1 MNGTDEDFGL
11 DLVVADSKIVIQKV
25 REASDAAAAGM
36 QAGDQIKLIN
46 GLQIKPD
53 MYYLDSLIDSIL
65 ESNQDSIEIAWYS
78 HEFAREQNSK
88 IGLSPLKTML

>member
-1 MNGTDEDFGL
+1 
-11 DLVVADSKIVIQKV
+11 
-25 REASDAAAAGM
+25 
-36 QAGDQIKLIN
+36 
-46 GLQIKPD
+46 

-88 IGLSPLKTML
+88 IGLSPFKDNAVGLSFSPEKGVVYLKLKILNKESYREFMNVLETYVSGKIAIA